1 MNSPLASVKIL
12 KPYIEGKTFC
22 DLGTGDGEFLK
33 EVSKYAKVIG
43 IEHIMANC
51 TLVKEKGLPVIFGDH
66 RLIEWP
72 VADFYY
78 SYPYYHDVS
87 GMMFKTAKYGKTLII
102 GSEPHKFAHFPPE
115 LSTQIINEELENW
128 RIAIW
133 KNTAK

>member
-1 MNSPLASVKIL
+1 MNSPIESVEIL
-12 KPYIEGKTFC
+12 RPMIEGKTFC
-22 DLGTGDGEFLK
+22 DLGTGDGEFLLAI
-33 EVSKYAKVIG
+33 SKYSKAIG
-43 IEHIMANC
+43 IEHIMVNRNECAR
-51 TLVKEKGLPVIFGDH
+51 KGLNVIFGDH

-72 VADFYY
+72 EADFYY

-115 LSTQIINEELENW
+115 LSSQTVLNPLENW

-133 KNTAK
+133 RNTAK